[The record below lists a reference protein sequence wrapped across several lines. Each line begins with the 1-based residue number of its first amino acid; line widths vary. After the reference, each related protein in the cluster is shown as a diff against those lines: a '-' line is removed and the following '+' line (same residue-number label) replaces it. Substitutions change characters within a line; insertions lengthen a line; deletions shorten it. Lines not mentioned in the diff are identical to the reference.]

1 VVEPG
6 GSMGSVCVRQAPEG
20 GSDART
26 AAAENLP
33 FATAMT
39 SRRLK
44 IERRYRSLLQK
55 AVRRGNVDLVF
66 TTSAFLES
74 LGSKDKNW
82 YRTQAAI
89 ITFEECWPLGAEL
102 IFNKK
107 FHSKVA
113 ALIRVARS
121 AKARDATGLGY
132 LAYRLSQGDRS
143 VLNDGTDDKT
153 IKIVANAIE
162 RPEDFWQWVAW
173 QKASDR
179 QEILIKNAIRF
190 EKTGLPHDKAVIQAA
205 AYLTLTGD
213 FPALKQQSPMDLKFP
228 YWIALDGHT
237 AEGRRAL
244 KDIARDLHI
253 SLPQLEWTFF
263 YFEGALANAEI
274 PSKWWDR
281 HCRWHFQKIDLPAEE
296 AHLLW
301 NPAKVQLEEALALD
315 GRQLQN
321 VLYRWKLSNQERIE
335 SLKKQVQLYLDHMD
349 EIQRGQ
355 RNLF

>member
-1 VVEPG
+1 
-6 GSMGSVCVRQAPEG
+6 MNILAI
-20 GSDART
+20 
-26 AAAENLP
+26 
-33 FATAMT
+33 AMT
-39 SRRLK
+39 TPRSK
-44 IERRYRSLLQK
+44 IENRYRSLLQK

-82 YRTQAAI
+82 YRAQTAI

-102 IFNKK
+102 IFNRK

-121 AKARDATGLGY
+121 VKARDATGLGY
-132 LAYRLSQGDRS
+132 LAYRLYQGDKS
-143 VLNDGTDDKT
+143 VLDDSADDKA
-153 IKIVANAIE
+153 IKIVANAIR
-162 RPEDFWQWVAW
+162 RPDDFWQWVAW

-179 QEILIKNAIRF
+179 QKILITNATRF
-190 EKTGLPHDKAVIQAA
+190 ERIGLPHDKAVLQAA
-205 AYLTLTGD
+205 AYLTITGD
-213 FPALKQQSPMDLKFP
+213 FPALREQPPLDPKFP
-228 YWIALDGHT
+228 YWIALDSHTPEGHQ
-237 AEGRRAL
+237 AL

-253 SLPQLEWTFF
+253 SPSQLEWTFF
-263 YFEGALANAEI
+263 YFEGALTNGEI

-301 NPAKVQLEEALALD
+301 NPAKVQLEETLAPES
-315 GRQLQN
+315 RQLQN

-335 SLKKQVQLYLDHMD
+335 LLKKQVQLYLDHMD
-349 EIQRGQ
+349 EIQRDQ
-355 RNLF
+355 RDLF